1 MRAGCAVLRRD
12 GLVMFL
18 VTAIVTM
25 SGVLRTLGAMTKTIG
40 QAMALA
46 GFRVICMADYTGFTI
61 PQPYMHPWFGWI
73 RWINPIYY
81 AFEGII
87 ANEFHGRSF
96 ECSQFVPSYLS
107 LSGTSFICSAVGAF
121 AGERF
126 VSGDEFIAQ
135 NYQYFYSHT
144 WRNYGIF
151 WAYFV
156 FNVFGA
162 IMLYYLFRVWPN
174 TRKVKG
180 CEIGDSLS

>member
-1 MRAGCAVLRRD
+1 
-12 GLVMFL
+12 MFL